1 MSAHKAQLLL
11 VSRQGKVR
19 LSKWFKTAPPKNKS
33 KLIKDVTQ
41 LVLSRRTKMCN
52 FLEYKDE
59 KVVYRRYASLFFIVG
74 INNDDNELIALEL
87 IHRYVEILDRYFGNV
102 CELDLIFN
110 FQKAFSILDEL
121 ILAGE
126 LQESSKKN
134 VLRNVTQAD
143 SIQDSEESQQSLIK
157 PRRSSSISS
166 AIRDMPNPGQIAPK
180 KPNQTSNFL
189 MDLITMKWMIKPSTS
204 FKMIIV
210 TLVAW
215 LNWQW
220 LTPDQPNPI
229 SPLLLLSNQVPRHSD
244 DPVSV
249 TRYAKSYRDILFVL
263 FYTIVFSF
271 LRQFITLH
279 VLQPLAVK
287 IGTKPKK
294 IPRFLEQ
301 AYTFLYFLASGSIG
315 IWVMYQEPTWWYRTE
330 HFWLG
335 YPHWDMKYH
344 IKLYYL
350 LQTSYWLQQML
361 VLILRLEKPRKDFN
375 ELVMHHIV
383 TLWLILWSYLIN
395 LSMIGN
401 AIFVTMDVSDI
412 FLALAKCYNYV
423 RPGHWLGNFIFGFFI
438 LVWTYMRHWLNMRIL
453 YSVWSEFTLIP
464 LENRRWWTPDG
475 VWMVDWMQWQIFLPI
490 LLLQFLNL
498 FWYFL
503 IWRILIRAL
512 VYNHLADERSDDEDD
527 GEDAEDAKV
536 GKEQ

>member
-1 MSAHKAQLLL
+1 
-11 VSRQGKVR
+11 
-19 LSKWFKTAPPKNKS
+19 
-33 KLIKDVTQ
+33 
-41 LVLSRRTKMCN
+41 
-52 FLEYKDE
+52 
-59 KVVYRRYASLFFIVG
+59 
-74 INNDDNELIALEL
+74 
-87 IHRYVEILDRYFGNV
+87 
-102 CELDLIFN
+102 
-110 FQKAFSILDEL
+110 
-121 ILAGE
+121 
-126 LQESSKKN
+126 
-134 VLRNVTQAD
+134 
-143 SIQDSEESQQSLIK
+143 
-157 PRRSSSISS
+157 
-166 AIRDMPNPGQIAPK
+166 MPNPGQIAPK

-204 FKMIIV
+204 FKMIII
-210 TLVAW
+210 TSVAW

-229 SPLLLLSNQVPRHSD
+229 SPLLLLSNQVPRHPD

-423 RPGHWLGNFIFGFFI
+423 KPGHWLGNFIFGFFI
-438 LVWTYMRHWLNMRIL
+438 LVWT
-453 YSVWSEFTLIP
+453 
-464 LENRRWWTPDG
+464 
-475 VWMVDWMQWQIFLPI
+475 
-490 LLLQFLNL
+490 
-498 FWYFL
+498 
-503 IWRILIRAL
+503 
-512 VYNHLADERSDDEDD
+512 
-527 GEDAEDAKV
+527 
-536 GKEQ
+536 